1 MSESSSGLI
10 RITYVK
16 STIGYNRRQKETVRS
31 LGLRR
36 LGDSVIQ
43 ADSAA
48 VRGMVDAVRHL
59 VAVEPVAAPQV
70 ERAPDTEGSG
80 RTEHETA

>member
-1 MSESSSGLI
+1 MANSGLI

-16 STIGYNRRQKETVRS
+16 STIGYAQRQKDTVRA

-43 ADSAA
+43 PDNPAIL
-48 VRGMVDAVRHL
+48 GMVQSVRHL
-59 VAVEPVAAPQV
+59 VLAEPVDEANVVVKGQPKSAV
-70 ERAPDTEGSG
+70 VKGGERK
-80 RTEHETA
+80 

>member
-1 MSESSSGLI
+1 MSEAPSGLI

-59 VAVEPVAAPQV
+59 VAVEPVASPQV

-80 RTEHETA
+80 RTRA